1 MSETKHPFLDPD
13 IHVRWSDLTPGRVE
27 PDIAAGIRMATES
40 IDAIADQDHEEL
52 TFANTFLA
60 LESATENLSAA
71 WGRVSHLDAVC
82 NSPELR
88 KSYNAMLPQVSEF
101 FSSIP
106 LQDRLWTVL
115 KKFAQSAESER
126 LDAVQTR
133 FINETLADFRE
144 SGAELLPSKKQR
156 FQAIQKELDRVTQK
170 YSENVLDAT
179 NAFELI
185 IEDRTKL
192 AGLPESALKAARM
205 SAQEKGYGSENQP
218 AWRFTLQ
225 MPSYL
230 PAMKYLEDESIRKQL
245 WEGYMEIGRKQPNDN
260 TEYVWKILELRDE
273 KAKLLGKAHFAD
285 LVLERRMAKS
295 GSNAL
300 RFVEDLHDRIESAF
314 KRECAELEEFKA
326 GATGSPPEPLEPW
339 ETLFWS
345 ERMRKQQYA
354 YDEEALRPFFPIDAV
369 IDGLF
374 RICEK
379 IFAIRISEEK
389 GIPAG
394 PDSDLPR
401 PPANTKACSAES
413 ADFEVWHPEVRVYS
427 VYDEDS
433 RYLGSFY
440 ADWHPR
446 ESKRSGAWMNHLWT
460 GGPENGECEPHLG
473 LICGNLT
480 PSLEGRPAL
489 LSHDE
494 VLTIFH
500 EFGHLLHHLVGE
512 VEIKSLNGINVAWDF
527 VELPSQIMENWAWER
542 EGLDFFAR
550 HYETGEPIPDDL
562 FQKIVRARNFQAAR
576 LCMRQLS
583 FGKMDLELH
592 VNTPSFRGREL
603 DAALDQLLVDYHA
616 PTRTKPPTNIRQF
629 GHLFSSSTGYAAGY
643 YSYKW
648 AEVLDADAFI
658 RFQQEGVLNPN
669 TGRAFKEKILSRGNA
684 EDPALLFRNFMGR
697 EPELDALLARD
708 GLLEA

>member
-1 MSETKHPFLDPD
+1 MSVGRILP
-13 IHVRWSDLTPGRVE
+13 PGRVE

-40 IDAIADQDHEEL
+40 IDAIADQDHDKL

-60 LESATENLSAA
+60 LESATENLSTA

-88 KSYNAMLPQVSEF
+88 KSYNAMLPKVSEF

-115 KKFAQSAESER
+115 KTFAQSAESER

-185 IEDRTKL
+185 IEDPTKL

-205 SAQEKGYGSENQP
+205 SAQEKEYGSENQP

-260 TEYVWKILELRDE
+260 TEYVWQILELRDE

-300 RFVEDLHDRIESAF
+300 RFVEDLHDRIEAEFRS
-314 KRECAELEEFKA
+314 ECVELEEFKA

-345 ERMRKQQYA
+345 EKMRRQQYA

-374 RICEK
+374 RICEE
-379 IFAIRISEEK
+379 IYAIRISE
-389 GIPAG
+389 GTRVYSG
-394 PDSDLPR
+394 PDSDAPKLP
-401 PPANTKACSAES
+401 AGHES
-413 ADFEVWHPEVRVYS
+413 SPW
-427 VYDEDS
+427 
-433 RYLGSFY
+433 
-440 ADWHPR
+440 
-446 ESKRSGAWMNHLWT
+446 
-460 GGPENGECEPHLG
+460 
-473 LICGNLT
+473 
-480 PSLEGRPAL
+480 
-489 LSHDE
+489 
-494 VLTIFH
+494 
-500 EFGHLLHHLVGE
+500 
-512 VEIKSLNGINVAWDF
+512 
-527 VELPSQIMENWAWER
+527 
-542 EGLDFFAR
+542 
-550 HYETGEPIPDDL
+550 
-562 FQKIVRARNFQAAR
+562 RARG
-576 LCMRQLS
+576 L
-583 FGKMDLELH
+583 
-592 VNTPSFRGREL
+592 RGLASRS
-603 DAALDQLLVDYHA
+603 A
-616 PTRTKPPTNIRQF
+616 
-629 GHLFSSSTGYAAGY
+629 GLFC
-643 YSYKW
+643 
-648 AEVLDADAFI
+648 F
-658 RFQQEGVLNPN
+658 
-669 TGRAFKEKILSRGNA
+669 
-684 EDPALLFRNFMGR
+684 
-697 EPELDALLARD
+697 
-708 GLLEA
+708 